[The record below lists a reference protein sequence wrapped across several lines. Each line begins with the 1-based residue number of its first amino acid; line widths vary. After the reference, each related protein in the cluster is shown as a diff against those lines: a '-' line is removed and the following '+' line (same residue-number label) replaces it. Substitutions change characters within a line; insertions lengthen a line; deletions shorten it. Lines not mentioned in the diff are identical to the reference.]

1 MRTTKTAPIKI
12 VRRPEVLER
21 FGYGKTCL
29 HSRVKSGLVPAPC
42 QLGGRSVGWIDHEID
57 VVISALAAGQTDE
70 EIKALVKLLVA
81 RRAERAELLRGLFA

>member
-1 MRTTKTAPIKI
+1 MRKQPKLHPSKSLE
-12 VRRPEVLER
+12 RPEVLER

-57 VVISALAAGQTDE
+57 VVISALAAESNRRRDKSTR
-70 EIKALVKLLVA
+70 KTA
-81 RRAERAELLRGLFA
+81 RRTALRTR